1 MQAVR
6 LATVLH
12 GSSGQFSSFLF
23 RVEERSTNTTQL
35 ISGKDDLGDA
45 QWLELVRSIGGA
57 RDIWI
62 ANELITYYILR
73 ALDQADG
80 GHTNALPALDTLFVE
95 DPMTMNDLS
104 WEALLP
110 FITLRSLSGRHVQG
124 NMPCSQCDIRHASF
138 RQQRELKHHLVDRHQ
153 HTYRRLCSYCGV
165 SSRNTSRG
173 HILRFFST

>member
-1 MQAVR
+1 MFILPQILCEQFNWQLSCMAQVC
-6 LATVLH
+6 
-12 GSSGQFSSFLF
+12 GQFSPFLF
-23 RVEERSTNTTQL
+23 RVEELSTNTTQL

-62 ANELITYYILR
+62 TNELITYYILR

-124 NMPCSQCDIRHASF
+124 NMPFSQCDIRHASF
-138 RQQRELKHHLVDRHQ
+138 RQQRELKHHLVDRH
-153 HTYRRLCSYCGV
+153 
-165 SSRNTSRG
+165 
-173 HILRFFST
+173 

>member
-1 MQAVR
+1 MM
-6 LATVLH
+6 H
-12 GSSGQFSSFLF
+12 NGSTF
-23 RVEERSTNTTQL
+23 
-35 ISGKDDLGDA
+35 
-45 QWLELVRSIGGA
+45 VRSIGGA

-124 NMPCSQCDIRHASF
+124 NMPFSQCDIRHASF
-138 RQQRELKHHLVDRHQ
+138 RQQRELNLWIGTSI
-153 HTYRRLCSYCGV
+153 HTEGYVLIAV
-165 SSRNTSRG
+165 SRAGIPQEGTS
-173 HILRFFST
+173 